1 MYFLFFLLFFK
12 AQNIHFV
19 LFYKY
24 KITKRYY
31 SAHFLYISYFCAII
45 SNKGT
50 MNTQLYL
57 VRHGETEENV
67 AQILQGRM
75 PGHLT
80 EKGKQQ
86 ARDLAETLKR
96 DYEPFDMMLVSDLQR
111 TLDTANIIN
120 ERLHI
125 AQLLPYPLLRE
136 RDWGDFTGI
145 DIMYA
150 RTHEMPE
157 NAESVEQMFSRA
169 RLFLNTI
176 FTQYANKRVLAV
188 GHGLFNRTILAAYQG
203 RTIRDIP
210 RIENAEVRHITITH
224 PTLLQASA
232 NDDLVSAN

>member
-1 MYFLFFLLFFK
+1 
-12 AQNIHFV
+12 
-19 LFYKY
+19 
-24 KITKRYY
+24 
-31 SAHFLYISYFCAII
+31 
-45 SNKGT
+45 

-96 DYEPFDMMLVSDLQR
+96 DYEPFDIMLVSDLQR

-120 ERLHI
+120 EHLHI
-125 AQLLPYPLLRE
+125 AQILPYPLLRE

-169 RLFLNTI
+169 RQFLNTI
-176 FTQYANKRVLAV
+176 YTQYPNKCVLAV

-203 RTIRDIP
+203 CTIRDIP

-224 PTLLQASA
+224 PTQLQASA
-232 NDDLVSAN
+232 NDDLISAN